1 MPSSSASTKAA
12 AQSSHSSRMVHRSL
26 KQASRAQYNLNYR
39 GEVGTVER
47 ALYNTQKRIRNA
59 TSIDKKRIDKK
70 LTERGTLRQQTR
82 LLKGRGFWIQQQ
94 EYEGLVMQH
103 ESHDK
108 TLSVISAANE
118 RCHTSVDKLSDNLTG
133 YSRDRMK
140 SGRQF
145 EKRFLSKSKSSK
157 QKRKTENPAQQ
168 QFLTNSVQVQRS
180 PQVPETFHL
189 DSSRSFSDNG
199 EEEMEEDSI
208 NQWDI
213 ERLQLSLTNPS
224 STSETLGEQYES
236 HLTSDSP
243 SMNLKPR
250 RLSEEFQNSTIGSS
264 KMKNISCKKS
274 PAFSSRH
281 DKEGEEDHASENTT
295 VTGSS
300 YSSLP
305 LQRITLF
312 QQEENKHIQLSQ
324 QLAQARTDE
333 ETALETKAHDSE
345 YKQFLEWK
353 AREASSHYTTVRETT
368 HPTAHCTT
376 VRETTHP
383 TARPYRNVA
392 ITEPTVTITEP
403 PLDLTDRS
411 LDIGIDDD
419 EDEDDDEFI
428 II

>member
-1 MPSSSASTKAA
+1 MESHHSSTYTPNSNDAVSATAAAMPSSSASTKAA
-12 AQSSHSSRMVHRSL
+12 AKRSHSGRKVRSS
-26 KQASRAQYNLNYR
+26 KKETRSQYNLNHK
-39 GEVGTVER
+39 GEVGTLER
-47 ALYNTQKRIRNA
+47 DMFNTKRRI
-59 TSIDKKRIDKK
+59 KKAPSKEK
-70 LTERGTLRQQTR
+70 EHKERDTLKQQTISLKR
-82 LLKGRGFWIQQQ
+82 RDLLIEQQKCEQ
-94 EYEGLVMQH
+94 EYEGLVMHH
-103 ESHDK
+103 ETIDKALSILNAENDRSHS
-108 TLSVISAANE
+108 TMIQSGTRL
-118 RCHTSVDKLSDNLTG
+118 HTSVGKISDNLTAC
-133 YSRDRMK
+133 RQDRMK
-140 SGRQF
+140 NDRNF
-145 EKRFLSKSKSSK
+145 RNRFSKSSRK
-157 QKRKTENPAQQ
+157 KRKRTNQAQQ

-236 HLTSDSP
+236 YLTSDSP

-274 PAFSSRH
+274 PASSSRH

-305 LQRITLF
+305 LQHITLF

-333 ETALETKAHDSE
+333 ETALETKALDFE

-353 AREASSHYTTVRETT
+353 AREAPSHYTTVRETT

-383 TARPYRNVA
+383 TARPYRN
-392 ITEPTVTITEP
+392 
-403 PLDLTDRS
+403 
-411 LDIGIDDD
+411 
-419 EDEDDDEFI
+419 DEDDDEFI